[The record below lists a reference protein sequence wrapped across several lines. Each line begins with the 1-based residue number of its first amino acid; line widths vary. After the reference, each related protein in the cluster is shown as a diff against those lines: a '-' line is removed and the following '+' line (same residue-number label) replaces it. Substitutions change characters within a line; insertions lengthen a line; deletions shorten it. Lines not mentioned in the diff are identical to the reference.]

1 MISVTLIE
9 LTVTLHVAVFKPSV
23 VVTVIVALPIPL
35 KETTPDGETIATFG
49 LLDAQATVLSVASVG
64 FIVAIS
70 VTGLLVTVADSD
82 VWSKVTPFTAIED
95 TVTRHVAEIPLPS
108 FVVAVIVAVPIPA
121 ALTTPLA
128 TVAMVR
134 SLDVH
139 FTDLSEASAGEIVGV
154 NATGV
159 LVNVNV
165 RDV

>member
-1 MISVTLIE
+1 MTLIA
-9 LTVTLHVAVFKPSV
+9 LTVTLHVAVFEPSV
-23 VVTVIVALPIPL
+23 VVTVIVAVPIPL
-35 KETTPDGETIATFG
+35 KETTPDVDTIAIFE
-49 LLDAQATVLSVASVG
+49 LLEVQDTVLSVASVG
-64 FIVAIS
+64 LIVAIR

-82 VWSKVTPFTAIED
+82 VWSKVMPFTAIED

-108 FVVAVIVAVPIPA
+108 FAVAVIVAVPIPA

-128 TVAMVR
+128 TVAMVG

-154 NATGV
+154 NAIGV
-159 LVNVNV
+159 LVNVNA